1 MLQCVYQMKD
11 WARKPIMTCEFCV
24 HKLPVWQSSLW
35 QRPFWCEEC
44 RAQNVVLSAAFL
56 YVDKIKEPR
65 RLLAW
70 KLFYW
75 CELVVDTLF
84 LVVDIASSLMAAW
97 LYDTFRNYII
107 PFFLSTGKKTCGIDR
122 LVTHTNCD

>member
-1 MLQCVYQMKD
+1 MKD

-35 QRPFWCEEC
+35 QRPFWCEER

-56 YVDKIKEPR
+56 YADKIEEPR
-65 RLLAW
+65 RLPAW
-70 KLFYW
+70 RLFYQ

-84 LVVDIASSLMAAW
+84 LVVDIASSLVAAW
-97 LYDTFRNYII
+97 LYDKFRNYIV
-107 PFFLSTGKKTCGIDR
+107 PFFLSNGKKTCR
-122 LVTHTNCD
+122 FNRSVTHINCD